1 MKRAWVFQNT
11 KQKAKLGDK
20 CPWSVGWYDPAGK
33 RREKVIGAKTNA
45 DRYCRKIEGEMA
57 AGVYGDKKRVKWEE
71 FRKQFAADG
80 LTGRAE
86 GTVREYLNALDSFER
101 IIKPVY
107 MDAVTTAAI
116 DAFVSARAKEPGRR
130 RIPKSQA
137 AGAPPK
143 HKRRKALKDTPTTSP
158 ATINKELRHLKA
170 AFKKSVEWDQLS
182 QTPKIKQQKLEQ
194 NDPYFIDDA
203 TLELL
208 YDACGTRER
217 PAERHYA
224 AADWWRALLCFAYMT
239 GWRIGEI
246 LDLKRADLDL
256 EAGVAVVA
264 AGSTK
269 GGRTA
274 RIELHPALIYQLKTI
289 AGMHENVFDWPHHKR
304 TLWDEFAA
312 LKKAAGVEFRG
323 AFHRFR
329 FGFANA
335 NVDKLDADLLQ
346 RLMRH
351 QDPKTTQIYIN
362 AAQRMKRAGVAE
374 KLHAPDFLPREAG

>member
-20 CPWSVGWYDPAGK
+20 CPWSVGWYDPAG
-33 RREKVIGAKTNA
+33 RRKEKVIGAKTNA
-45 DRYCRKIEGEMA
+45 ERHCRRIEGEMA

-71 FRKQFAADG
+71 FREKFKADG
-80 LTGRAE
+80 MTGRAE
-86 GTVREYLNALDSFER
+86 GTVREYMNALDSFER

-107 MDAVTTAAI
+107 MDAINTAAI
-116 DAFVSARAKEPGRR
+116 DAFISTRAKEPGRH
-130 RIPKSQA
+130 RIPKAQA
-137 AGAPPK
+137 AGDKPK
-143 HKRRKALKDTPTTSP
+143 HKRRKELQTPPTTSP

-170 AFKKSVEWDQLS
+170 AFKKAVEWEQLG
-182 QTPKIKQQKLEQ
+182 QLPKIKQQKQEE

-203 TLELL
+203 TFKLL
-208 YDACGTRER
+208 YDACDTMAR
-217 PAERHYA
+217 PADRHYS

-239 GWRIGEI
+239 GWRISEI

-269 GGRTA
+269 GRRTA
-274 RIELHPALIYQLKTI
+274 RIELHPALIYQLKQI
-289 AGMHENVFDWPHHKR
+289 ADFHELVFDWPHHKR
-304 TLWDEFAA
+304 TLWDEFRA
-312 LKKAAGVEFRG
+312 LKNAACVTFPG

-335 NVDKLDADLLQ
+335 NVDHLDADLLQ

-351 QDPKTTQIYIN
+351 QDAKTTQIYIN

-374 KLHAPDFLPREAG
+374 KLHAPDFLPRDAG